1 MAVRS
6 RYEPAL
12 YRVKAI
18 FLLQLQ
24 AHLESL
30 PDKACSEGTACG
42 LACFAGFK
50 YLLKL
55 AFLIRRAHT
64 QRTFLSTFNLE
75 NLCQRLSSLP
85 RSPVS
90 LGVILAVPGVAR
102 VGQSPCLVRV
112 VRNSQEIAVPLTV
125 RLELAPQFNCIRHI
139 DT

>member
-12 YRVKAI
+12 YGVKAI
-18 FLLQLQ
+18 FLLELQ

-42 LACFAGFK
+42 LACLAGFK

-64 QRTFLSTFNLE
+64 QLSL
-75 NLCQRLSSLP
+75 
-85 RSPVS
+85 
-90 LGVILAVPGVAR
+90 I
-102 VGQSPCLVRV
+102 
-112 VRNSQEIAVPLTV
+112 
-125 RLELAPQFNCIRHI
+125 HI
-139 DT
+139 